1 MEFVG
6 KCILEEIFQWIE
18 CKEVENLA
26 FKDVNVDQLSD
37 VLSNSTEDLINK
49 GFTIFQAVHDFYKGT
64 LMTYLNNVVQLE
76 NPFDTE
82 FLKKMIGVWI
92 GNMVKRRTV
101 VGPPLSARMRD
112 MLQKKAYILIRSY
125 SIVPKEISVKVQFN
139 RLFPDQVEQ
148 DAVKIIHEKAKDIKV
163 EVDQEMMSFL
173 NIEGDDKSWLPALSD
188 LQRSGGEDSEPFIH
202 YPGKFV
208 ICLSRTIMK
217 IYSKTIFIKRTNC
230 NGKF

>member
-1 MEFVG
+1 
-6 KCILEEIFQWIE
+6 
-18 CKEVENLA
+18 
-26 FKDVNVDQLSD
+26 
-37 VLSNSTEDLINK
+37 
-49 GFTIFQAVHDFYKGT
+49 
-64 LMTYLNNVVQLE
+64 MTYLNNVVQLE

-208 ICLSRTIMK
+208 IYFFFQNYYEKLFQDHFYQKNHFQWSNLDHVNSDSYNCRPCHF
-217 IYSKTIFIKRTNC
+217 IFENSLYPDFIQILEKS
-230 NGKF
+230 G

>member
-1 MEFVG
+1 
-6 KCILEEIFQWIE
+6 
-18 CKEVENLA
+18 
-26 FKDVNVDQLSD
+26 
-37 VLSNSTEDLINK
+37 
-49 GFTIFQAVHDFYKGT
+49 
-64 LMTYLNNVVQLE
+64 
-76 NPFDTE
+76 
-82 FLKKMIGVWI
+82 
-92 GNMVKRRTV
+92 
-101 VGPPLSARMRD
+101 

-125 SIVPKEISVKVQFN
+125 SIVPKEISGKVQFN

-208 ICLSRTIMK
+208 INFSRTIMK
-217 IYSKTIFIKRTNC
+217 NYFKIIFIKRTNS
-230 NGKF
+230 NGQF

>member
-1 MEFVG
+1 MIKIIFEF
-6 KCILEEIFQWIE
+6 Q
-18 CKEVENLA
+18 
-26 FKDVNVDQLSD
+26 
-37 VLSNSTEDLINK
+37 
-49 GFTIFQAVHDFYKGT
+49 
-64 LMTYLNNVVQLE
+64 
-76 NPFDTE
+76 
-82 FLKKMIGVWI
+82 
-92 GNMVKRRTV
+92 
-101 VGPPLSARMRD
+101 RD

-125 SIVPKEISVKVQFN
+125 SIVPKEISGKVQFN

-208 ICLSRTIMK
+208 ISYIQDYYEKL
-217 IYSKTIFIKRTNC
+217 F
-230 NGKF
+230 

>member
-1 MEFVG
+1 M
-6 KCILEEIFQWIE
+6 IF
-18 CKEVENLA
+18 K
-26 FKDVNVDQLSD
+26 
-37 VLSNSTEDLINK
+37 
-49 GFTIFQAVHDFYKGT
+49 FQ
-64 LMTYLNNVVQLE
+64 
-76 NPFDTE
+76 
-82 FLKKMIGVWI
+82 
-92 GNMVKRRTV
+92 
-101 VGPPLSARMRD
+101 RD

-125 SIVPKEISVKVQFN
+125 SIVPKEISGKVQFN

-208 ICLSRTIMK
+208 ISFSRTIMK
-217 IYSKTIFIKRTNC
+217 NYSKIIFIKRTNF
-230 NGKF
+230 NGQF